1 MSFKFCSALLIA
13 FSFFGLG
20 CGSSAIK
27 QRKEV
32 RDRAVQSAKMYC
44 EFVNGDVY
52 PNDVDVALNIS
63 VAKHCESGSAVSMT
77 QYKTPS
83 ESNGIMFC
91 CPASPS
97 TVEQVTRDNRQ
108 AQAAKEAAKEK
119 EAKKEEPKEPSKKS
133 DKAKE
138 SKDSKAKSSS
148 APTSAVPSMTQ
159 DELDE

>member
-1 MSFKFCSALLIA
+1 MSLKSFSILLIA
-13 FSFFGLG
+13 SSFLLAA
-20 CGSSAIK
+20 CGSSAIR
-27 QRKEV
+27 QRREL

-52 PNDVDVALNIS
+52 PNDVDVALNIA
-63 VAKHCESGSAVSMT
+63 VARHCESGAAVSMT

-97 TVEQVTRDNRQ
+97 TVAQVTRENR
-108 AQAAKEAAKEK
+108 AQALKKAEATKKADDGKDAKDAKDVKETKDAKEVKPATT
-119 EAKKEEPKEPSKKS
+119 
-133 DKAKE
+133 
-138 SKDSKAKSSS
+138 
-148 APTSAVPSMTQ
+148 APGTNDQ

>member
-1 MSFKFCSALLIA
+1 MSLKSFSILLVV
-13 FSFFGLG
+13 FSFFAVG

-63 VAKHCESGSAVSMT
+63 VAKHCESGSAISMT

-91 CPASPS
+91 CPASS
-97 TVEQVTRDNRQ
+97 LAVEQISRDHQ
-108 AQAAKEAAKEK
+108 AKEAA
-119 EAKKEEPKEPSKKS
+119 AKKEEPKEVLKK
-133 DKAKE
+133 
-138 SKDSKAKSSS
+138 SKAK
-148 APTSAVPSMTQ
+148 PSAVPSMNTQ

>member
-1 MSFKFCSALLIA
+1 MSLKSFSILLVA
-13 FSFFGLG
+13 FSFFAVG
-20 CGSSAIK
+20 CGSAALK

-32 RDRAVQSAKMYC
+32 RDRAVQSAKVYC

-63 VAKHCESGSAVSMT
+63 VAKHCESAASISMT

-91 CPASPS
+91 CPASAS
-97 TVEQVTRDNRQ
+97 AVEQVTHENRQ
-108 AQAAKEAAKEK
+108 ASLK
-119 EAKKEEPKEPSKKS
+119 EAKETAKESKKS
-133 DKAKE
+133 EKAKE
-138 SKDSKAKSSS
+138 SKDSKAKPS
-148 APTSAVPSMTQ
+148 SAVPSMNTQ